1 MVFWD
6 WMVRVDFDWD
16 GRKSRLLERKRG
28 FSFEEVVR
36 IFEGVT
42 VEGVKRDNPRQWFAI
57 GFLQGRLLT
66 VIYEERDKEAGHHN
80 WLVTYWHSTRA
91 ERKFYEQNT

>member
-1 MVFWD
+1 M
-6 WMVRVDFDWD
+6 DFDWD
-16 GRKSRLLERKRG
+16 DRKSRLLKRKRG
-28 FSFEEVVR
+28 FSFEEIVR

-42 VEGVKRDNPRQWFAI
+42 VEGVKRDNPRQWLAI

-66 VIYEERDKEAGHHN
+66 VIYEERENEEGHYN
-80 WLVTYWHSTRA
+80 WLVTYWNSTRA

>member
-1 MVFWD
+1 
-6 WMVRVDFDWD
+6 MVRVDFDWD
-16 GRKSRLLERKRG
+16 DRKSKLLKRKRG
-28 FSFEEVVR
+28 FSFEEVVG

-57 GFLQGRLLT
+57 GFLQGRLMT
-66 VIYEERDKEAGHHN
+66 VISEERDNEEGRYN

>member
-1 MVFWD
+1 MVP
-6 WMVRVDFDWD
+6 VDFDWD
-16 GRKSRLLERKRG
+16 DRKSRQLKRKRG

-57 GFLQGRLLT
+57 GLLQDRLLT
-66 VIYEERDKEAGHHN
+66 VIYEERGNEEGCYN
-80 WLVTYWHSTRA
+80 WLVTYWYSTRA

>member
-1 MVFWD
+1 MN
-6 WMVRVDFDWD
+6 FDWD
-16 GRKSRLLERKRG
+16 DRKSRLLKRKRG

-66 VIYEERDKEAGHHN
+66 VIYEEIENEEGRYI
-80 WLVTYWHSTRA
+80 WLVTYWSSTRA
-91 ERKFYEQNT
+91 ERKFFEQNI